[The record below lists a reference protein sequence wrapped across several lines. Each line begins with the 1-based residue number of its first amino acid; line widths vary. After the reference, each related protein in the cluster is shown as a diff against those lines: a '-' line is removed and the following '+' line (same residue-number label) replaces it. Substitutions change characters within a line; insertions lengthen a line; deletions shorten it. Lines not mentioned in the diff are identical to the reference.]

1 MRTAGASAPAVFAER
16 SKSVEGFLLKGIE
29 KSGILWYFNKNNHEF
44 GVERMLK
51 LLIAEGTEAFRL
63 VLADNLK
70 ELYQVRV
77 CQEGKEALEAMRSFR
92 PDLLVLD
99 LMLPGLDGITVLQR
113 AAEAGVEPVVL
124 ATTPLINDYIAEI
137 ASRMKVSFL
146 MVKPCDVQA
155 ATARLLDLTERLK
168 EPVLTRPDYRTEV
181 SNLLLSL
188 GIATNLRGFSYLRD
202 AILAEIR
209 QPGQQLTKVLY
220 PDVGK
225 PYGASGAQVE
235 RSIRD
240 AVGKAWLRRN
250 DALWGQY
257 FPTDAGG
264 RIPKP
269 SNAVFICTL
278 ANYITG
284 GCSKTRRSCVG

>member
-1 MRTAGASAPAVFAER
+1 
-16 SKSVEGFLLKGIE
+16 
-29 KSGILWYFNKNNHEF
+29 
-44 GVERMLK
+44 MLK
-51 LLIAEGTEAFRL
+51 LLIADGTEAFRL
-63 VLADNLK
+63 ALADNLK
-70 ELYQVRV
+70 ELYHVRA
-77 CQEGKEALEAMRSFR
+77 CQEGRETLDTICTFR

-99 LMLPGLDGITVLQR
+99 MMMSGLDGISILQR

-124 ATTPLINDYIAEI
+124 ATTSLITDFLAEG
-137 ASRMKVSFL
+137 ASRLNISYI

-155 ATARLLDLTERLK
+155 ATSRILELTERLE
-168 EPVLTRPDYRTEV
+168 EPCLSCPDLRTEV

-188 GIATNLRGFSYLRD
+188 GIATNLRGYSYLRD

-209 QPGQQLTKVLY
+209 QPGQQLTKALY

-250 DALWGQY
+250 DAIWGQY
-257 FPTDAGG
+257 FPRDVSGQ
-264 RIPKP
+264 IPKP
-269 SNAVFICTL
+269 TNAMVICTL
-278 ANYITG
+278 ANYIADNCG
-284 GCSKTRRSCVG
+284 AARRIRIG